1 MSWVVPSCE
10 VRALEAEA
18 REAMSTLIPEDIVAG
33 LRHHGYMILPFEP
46 NVADIAAMS
55 GAMPDPACRVATEV
69 VYAALA
75 NRHRGVPEV
84 DKPSQ
89 PSRVDKD
96 ID

>member
-1 MSWVVPSCE
+1 MSV
-10 VRALEAEA
+10 
-18 REAMSTLIPEDIVAG
+18 LIPEDIVVG
-33 LRHHGYMILPFEP
+33 LRRHGYMVLPFEP
-46 NVADIAAMS
+46 NVADIAVMEKALMINTINALD
-55 GAMPDPACRVATEV
+55 GKPFYEKGVAAI
-69 VYAALA
+69 YAALA